1 MHPLCNRKMETWL
14 FIHQPQTEF
23 VAETYW
29 SNCHSMNSLQPT
41 KKYPPLIN
49 YSLTPKALW
58 WTKMA
63 FVVLGRF
70 M

>member
-1 MHPLCNRKMETWL
+1 MVSIMASIVISKFLYYIILVTISGKSFFQQN
-14 FIHQPQTEF
+14 F
-23 VAETYW
+23 
-29 SNCHSMNSLQPT
+29 N
-41 KKYPPLIN
+41 
-49 YSLTPKALW
+49 LTPKALW